1 MLVPELWL
9 SDYIDIDV
17 NIDEF
22 CEKMIMSGSNI
33 ETAEPV
39 AKGISGVVIG
49 KVLSIEKHPDADRLV
64 VTMIDA
70 GQKEP
75 LQIVTG
81 ATNLFAGAVVPV
93 ALHGSKLPGGVSI
106 KRGKLRSVVSNG
118 MLRGEWR
125 D

>member
-49 KVLSIEKHPDADRLV
+49 KVFEHRKASRCGQACSNPILV
-64 VTMIDA
+64 
-70 GQKEP
+70 
-75 LQIVTG
+75 
-81 ATNLFAGAVVPV
+81 
-93 ALHGSKLPGGVSI
+93 
-106 KRGKLRSVVSNG
+106 R
-118 MLRGEWR
+118 WR
-125 D
+125 

>member
-70 GQKEP
+70 GQKER
-75 LQIVTG
+75 
-81 ATNLFAGAVVPV
+81 
-93 ALHGSKLPGGVSI
+93 KI
-106 KRGKLRSVVSNG
+106 KRCSLKRNALLAGGTRP
-118 MLRGEWR
+118 
-125 D
+125 